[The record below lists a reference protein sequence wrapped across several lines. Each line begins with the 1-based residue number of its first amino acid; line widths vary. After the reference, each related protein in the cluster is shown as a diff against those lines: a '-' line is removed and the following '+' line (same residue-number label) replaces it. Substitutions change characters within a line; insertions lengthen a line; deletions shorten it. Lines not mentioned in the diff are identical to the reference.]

1 MTTYTYYIHQMHC
14 ASCKILVAEVLTDLN
29 LKNSTIDLKTKQIT
43 FQTNLL
49 PADFLTSLTAKLA
62 EYSYSLS
69 DSSSIKSESLT
80 TPFLTAL
87 FFVITFLLLDKLG
100 LSKLLNPSQITLPVV
115 FVIGILA
122 SLSTCM
128 ALVGGLLLGLSQ
140 TKGSHLLFHLSRL
153 VSFFILGGAIGFL
166 GQNLIFTPAI
176 HSIFLFILSLSLLLL
191 GLSNLHIKSIQA
203 ITFPNILGKKL
214 NEIKTS
220 SNPFLPVLLGAI
232 TFILPCGFTQSMQ
245 LYSLSLGSPFASAL
259 TMLVFATGTL
269 PILALISFSTSH
281 FKSGKISQT
290 FLQTIGFLL
299 IFLALWNLKSLLG
312 I

>member
-14 ASCKILVAEVLTDLN
+14 SACKILVAGVLDDLR
-29 LKNSTIDLKTKQIT
+29 LKNSSINISTKQIT
-43 FQTNLL
+43 FQTDRL
-49 PADFLTSLTAKLA
+49 PAEFLPSLSAKLA

-69 DSSSIKSESLT
+69 DSNSIKSESLT

-166 GQNLIFTPAI
+166 GQVVGNR
-176 HSIFLFILSLSLLLL
+176 
-191 GLSNLHIKSIQA
+191 
-203 ITFPNILGKKL
+203 
-214 NEIKTS
+214 
-220 SNPFLPVLLGAI
+220 NPVVA
-232 TFILPCGFTQSMQ
+232 
-245 LYSLSLGSPFASAL
+245 
-259 TMLVFATGTL
+259 
-269 PILALISFSTSH
+269 
-281 FKSGKISQT
+281 
-290 FLQTIGFLL
+290 
-299 IFLALWNLKSLLG
+299 
-312 I
+312 

>member
-1 MTTYTYYIHQMHC
+1 MQVFEITMNFTSSPRPMTTYTYYIHQMHC

-153 VSFFILGGAIGFL
+153 LKEEGLEEIPTAVGDAYNHAAHEAVETIEDKEDGKILAVLQKGYKFQGGLFRPARVKVSRRGPEPRPEKSPDDA
-166 GQNLIFTPAI
+166 PAI
-176 HSIFLFILSLSLLLL
+176 
-191 GLSNLHIKSIQA
+191 
-203 ITFPNILGKKL
+203 
-214 NEIKTS
+214 
-220 SNPFLPVLLGAI
+220 
-232 TFILPCGFTQSMQ
+232 
-245 LYSLSLGSPFASAL
+245 
-259 TMLVFATGTL
+259 
-269 PILALISFSTSH
+269 
-281 FKSGKISQT
+281 
-290 FLQTIGFLL
+290 
-299 IFLALWNLKSLLG
+299 
-312 I
+312 